1 MKIEI
6 RSFLEPEKEAKLR
19 NALLNAEKCPFHD
32 VLPEIVGPSRKI
44 MDSHAY
50 LKCYERDTWLYEAM
64 LFQDINWTCFCEK
77 CAAVNPT
84 PHKHNRFGYGF
95 CSQYSWQAALRNWNL
110 ACMRTY
116 IRLVKDN
123 LKIQEISNENN

>member
-19 NALLNAEKCPFHD
+19 DALLNAEKCPFHD
-32 VLPEIVGPSRKI
+32 VLPEIIGPQRKFI
-44 MDSHAY
+44 DSNPES
-50 LKCYERDTWLYEAM
+50 YEPFSWRIETALHE
-64 LFQDINWTCFCEK
+64 LFPDALLFPTINWTCFCKK
-77 CAAVNPT
+77 CAKKNPR
-84 PHKHNRFGYGF
+84 PSKHNRFGYGF

-110 ACMRTY
+110 ACMRIY

-123 LKIQEISNENN
+123 LKI